1 MEKVYKNSHYL
12 FIAVLLMAI
21 AGFWKTYFGKIP
33 TFDGVS
39 GLMHFH
45 AVMVLAWLSIL
56 IAQPMLILNKKVE
69 MHRLVGKI
77 SYIVVPILLLSIILL
92 MRLSFIKNTLP
103 ANPDIDLRLVGIADL
118 TFFIPCYLLAIYFR
132 KNTKYHARFMVMTV
146 LPFINPA
153 LGRLNLPGPLLAI
166 IIMLGLII
174 YEAFNKKIFLPYLI
188 GLPAYISIYV
198 FYLFIINADQWRA
211 FWWMFF

>member
-1 MEKVYKNSHYL
+1 MEKIYKNSHYL

-21 AGFWKTYFGKIP
+21 AGFWRSYFGKIP
-33 TFDGVS
+33 SFNGVS

-45 AVMVLAWLSIL
+45 AVMVLSWLGVL
-56 IAQPMLILNKKVE
+56 IAQPILILNKKIE
-69 MHRLVGKI
+69 LHRKIGRI
-77 SYIVVPILLLSIILL
+77 SYFVVSMLVLSIILL

-103 ANPDIDLRLVGIADL
+103 ASPDIDLRLVGIANL

-132 KNTKYHARFMVMTV
+132 KKTAYHARFMVMTV

-153 LGRLNLPGPLLAI
+153 LGRLDLPGPILAI
-166 IIMLGLII
+166 TIMIGLII
-174 YEAFNKKIFLPYLI
+174 YEAYNKKIFLPYLI
-188 GLPAYISIYV
+188 GLPAYIIIYF

-211 FWWMFF
+211 FWWIFF

>member
-1 MEKVYKNSHYL
+1 MEKIYKNSHYL

-45 AVMVLAWLSIL
+45 AVMVLAWLGIL
-56 IAQPMLILNKKVE
+56 IAQPILILNKKVE

-103 ANPDIDLRLVGIADL
+103 ANPDIDLRLVGVADL
-118 TFFIPCYLLAIYFR
+118 TFFVPCYLLAIFFG
-132 KNTKYHARFMVMTV
+132 KNTKYHARFMVLTV

-153 LGRLNLPGPLLAI
+153 LGRLNLPGPVLAI
-166 IIMLGLII
+166 AIMLGLLI
-174 YEAFNKKIFLPYLI
+174 YEAFNKKVFLPYLI

>member
-45 AVMVLAWLSIL
+45 AVMVLTWLGIL
-56 IAQPMLILNKKVE
+56 IVQPMLILNKKVE
-69 MHRLVGKI
+69 MHRLVGKM

-103 ANPDIDLRLVGIADL
+103 ANPDIDLRLVGVADL

-166 IIMLGLII
+166 IIMLGLLI
-174 YEAFNKKIFLPYLI
+174 YEAFHKKIFMPYLI

>member
-1 MEKVYKNSHYL
+1 MEKIYKNSHYL

-21 AGFWKTYFGKIP
+21 AGFWKSYFGKIP
-33 TFDGVS
+33 SFNGVS

-45 AVMVLAWLSIL
+45 AVMVLSWLGVL
-56 IAQPMLILNKKVE
+56 IAQPILILNKKIE
-69 MHRLVGKI
+69 LHRKIGRI
-77 SYIVVPILLLSIILL
+77 SYFVVPMLVLSIILL

-103 ANPDIDLRLVGIADL
+103 ASPDIDLRLVGIADL

-132 KNTKYHARFMVMTV
+132 KKTAYHARFMVMTV

-153 LGRLNLPGPLLAI
+153 LGRLDLPGPILAI
-166 IIMLGLII
+166 TIMIGLII
-174 YEAFNKKIFLPYLI
+174 YETYNKKIFLPYLI
-188 GLPAYISIYV
+188 GLLAYIIIYF

-211 FWWMFF
+211 FWCIFF

>member
-56 IAQPMLILNKKVE
+56 IAQPILILNKKVE
-69 MHRLVGKI
+69 MHRLVGKM

-92 MRLSFIKNTLP
+92 MRLSFIKNTLS
-103 ANPDIDLRLVGIADL
+103 ANPDIDLRLVGVADL
-118 TFFIPCYLLAIYFR
+118 TFFIPCYLIAIYFR

-153 LGRLNLPGPLLAI
+153 LGRLNLPGPVLAI
-166 IIMLGLII
+166 AIMLGLLI
-174 YEAFNKKIFLPYLI
+174 YEAFHKKIFLPYLI

>member
-45 AVMVLAWLSIL
+45 VVMVLAWLGIL

-92 MRLSFIKNTLP
+92 MRLAFIKNTLP
-103 ANPDIDLRLVGIADL
+103 TNPDIDLRLVGVADL

-166 IIMLGLII
+166 IIMLGLLI
-174 YEAFNKKIFLPYLI
+174 YEAFHKKIFMPYLI

>member
-45 AVMVLAWLSIL
+45 AVMVLSWLGIL
-56 IAQPMLILNKKVE
+56 IVQPILILNKKVE
-69 MHRLVGKI
+69 MHRLVGKM
-77 SYIVVPILLLSIILL
+77 SYIVVPILLISIILL

-103 ANPDIDLRLVGIADL
+103 ANPDIDIRLVGVADL
-118 TFFIPCYLLAIYFR
+118 TFFIPCYLIAIYFR

-153 LGRLNLPGPLLAI
+153 LGRLNLPGSVLAI

-174 YEAFNKKIFLPYLI
+174 YEAFNKKVFLPYLI

>member
-1 MEKVYKNSHYL
+1 MEKIYKNSHYL

-33 TFDGVS
+33 TFNGVS
-39 GLMHFH
+39 SLMHFH
-45 AVMVLAWLSIL
+45 AIMVLSWLGIL
-56 IAQPMLILNKKVE
+56 IAQPILILNKKIE
-69 MHRLVGKI
+69 LHRIVGKV
-77 SYIVVPILLLSIILL
+77 SYFVVPLLLLSIILL
-92 MRLSFIKNTLP
+92 MRLSFIKNTIPL
-103 ANPDIDLRLVGIADL
+103 NSDIDIRLVGVADL
-118 TFFIPCYLLAIYFR
+118 TFFIPCYLLAIYF
-132 KNTKYHARFMVMTV
+132 KNKTTYHARFMVMTV

-166 IIMLGLII
+166 IIMVGLII

-188 GLPAYISIYV
+188 GLPAYIFIYV

>member
-45 AVMVLAWLSIL
+45 AVMVLTWLGIL
-56 IAQPMLILNKKVE
+56 IVQPMLILNKKVE
-69 MHRLVGKI
+69 MHRLVGKM
-77 SYIVVPILLLSIILL
+77 SYIVVPILLISIILL

-103 ANPDIDLRLVGIADL
+103 ANPDIDLRLVGVADL

-166 IIMLGLII
+166 IIMLGLLI
-174 YEAFNKKIFLPYLI
+174 YEAFHKKIFMPYLI